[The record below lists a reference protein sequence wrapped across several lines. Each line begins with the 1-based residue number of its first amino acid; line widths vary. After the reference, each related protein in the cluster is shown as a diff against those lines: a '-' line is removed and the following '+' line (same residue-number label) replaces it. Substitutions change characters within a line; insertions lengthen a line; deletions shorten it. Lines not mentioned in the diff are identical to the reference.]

1 MIRWLA
7 LITVVVLLAGG
18 SADAAA
24 QDATP
29 APYPV
34 APDPAEC
41 VVAPRPLAEVVT
53 VVRTPA
59 AGAPAP
65 LAASPTPFVRPP
77 GAPADPE
84 TAAAVTATI
93 RQLFACTNAGDFLR
107 VYALFTDDF
116 LRAFLAGTPLTAD
129 VQAYFAAT
137 PVPLPT
143 DQRRVIVRFEEAQQ
157 LADGRV
163 GVVVVLDKPD
173 DPRTEEPDY
182 VILVEA
188 GGRWLVDAV
197 IEDGGP
203 AGTPTP

>member
-1 MIRWLA
+1 MSRMLA
-7 LITVVVLLAGG
+7 LVAVVVLLAG
-18 SADAAA
+18 SNADAAA
-24 QDATP
+24 QEATP

-41 VVAPRPLAEVVT
+41 TVEPRPLDDVVA
-53 VVRTPA
+53 VVGTPA
-59 AGAPAP
+59 AGAAAP
-65 LAASPTPFVRPP
+65 IAASPTPFVRPP
-77 GAPADPE
+77 GEPAAPE

-107 VYALFTDDF
+107 IYALFSDDF

-137 PVPLPT
+137 PVPLPAE
-143 DQRRVIVRFEEAQQ
+143 QRRVIVRFGEVER
-157 LADGRV
+157 LADGRA
-163 GVVVVLDKPD
+163 GVVVVLDEPD

-182 VILVEA
+182 VVLVEA

-197 IEDGGP
+197 VEDGGL